1 MLGSVLVELVESGR
15 LLASTQHTVVSALKL
30 MLVTNEAFRSRYLAR
45 YSAAVGQIIN
55 TRAVPI
61 PFKSRLVESILTVF
75 SRSRLSDHESAL
87 EARLLNSI
95 VDSLLGILKSRST
108 ARCKVPVLYLFN
120 RIVGEGMFDGRV
132 RIDGCSVRTYAM
144 WLNAHAPSPL
154 RETRL
159 NSCALLRRV
168 SPHVMPVI
176 VGTLQGQYDAVIDT
190 MMRPG
195 RRCARQELSKPCSV
209 TSTYRRECRGVA
221 PESRQSSVSLVS
233 HSKDCQSIRASQDP
247 CVRSILA

>member
-132 RIDGCSVRTYAM
+132 RIDGCSVRYLYDVAECARAVAIARDTPEQLRSFAQGVTSR
-144 WLNAHAPSPL
+144 HA
-154 RETRL
+154 RD
-159 NSCALLRRV
+159 RRHTAR
-168 SPHVMPVI
+168 SIRCRYRH
-176 VGTLQGQYDAVIDT
+176 YDA
-190 MMRPG
+190 
-195 RRCARQELSKPCSV
+195 ARQALCTPGALEAVLRHVHLSQRMPRS
-209 TSTYRRECRGVA
+209 RARE
-221 PESRQSSVSLVS
+221 
-233 HSKDCQSIRASQDP
+233 
-247 CVRSILA
+247 